1 MRERLEITMA
11 TTRSKP
17 TVRELARRLSDGI
30 DVRLFW
36 DSREDRLMVSVLD
49 GMTGEFFEL
58 PAPREAALEVFNHP
72 YAYAA

>member
-1 MRERLEITMA
+1 MA
-11 TTRSKP
+11 TKRDKS
-17 TVRELARRLSDGI
+17 TVRELARRWSDGL

-36 DSREDRLMVSVLD
+36 DSRDDRLTVSVAD
-49 GMTGEFFEL
+49 RRSGDFFEL